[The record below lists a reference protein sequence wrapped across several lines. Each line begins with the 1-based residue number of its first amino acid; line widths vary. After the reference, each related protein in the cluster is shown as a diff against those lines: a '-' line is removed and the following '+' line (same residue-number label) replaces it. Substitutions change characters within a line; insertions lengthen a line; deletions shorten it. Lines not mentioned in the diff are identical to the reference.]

1 MAIQCEMA
9 KGSVLLWTGATLH
22 AGGSNS
28 TDAVRKSV
36 LSGYVCSWLRSEHR
50 FWAHAPLL
58 ELAQKGRQ
66 GNEQTPEISDDLYDL
81 LGFGPH
87 DGSAPGGGGA
97 ARDGW
102 TNPRSQHYYL
112 GRTQEQAAEERDPS
126 KYDGWN
132 YSEVYYEGPGAG
144 LQRRKKGDEATE

>member
-50 FWAHAPLL
+50 FWAHRLQVRCVCPNL
-58 ELAQKGRQ
+58 RC
-66 GNEQTPEISDDLYDL
+66 
-81 LGFGPH
+81 
-87 DGSAPGGGGA
+87 
-97 ARDGW
+97 
-102 TNPRSQHYYL
+102 PR
-112 GRTQEQAAEERDPS
+112 
-126 KYDGWN
+126 
-132 YSEVYYEGPGAG
+132 
-144 LQRRKKGDEATE
+144 EATLCVPGHFAGPRVLPCVVR

>member
-1 MAIQCEMA
+1 MA

-66 GNEQTPEISDDLYDL
+66 GNEQTPEISDELYNV
-81 LGFGPH
+81 
-87 DGSAPGGGGA
+87 SAA
-97 ARDGW
+97 A
-102 TNPRSQHYYL
+102 PFAS
-112 GRTQEQAAEERDPS
+112 S
-126 KYDGWN
+126 F
-132 YSEVYYEGPGAG
+132 
-144 LQRRKKGDEATE
+144 EA